1 MSSVT
6 GGQTLGAPFGTWP
19 ARLYLAVSAALIV
32 WLAVVSSQPQGDA
45 SFAAVIPI
53 LFTAPTS
60 LLILAIPDVSVGWLY
75 AVLGASAVANA
86 WLIDLVWRRLSSRK
100 G

>member
-19 ARLYLAVSAALIV
+19 ARLYLALSAALIV
-32 WLAVVSSQPQGDA
+32 WLAVVSSQPTDDA
-45 SFAAVIPI
+45 SLAAVIPI

-60 LLILAIPDVSVGWLY
+60 LLVLAAPDGVAWLY
-75 AVLGASAVANA
+75 AVLGASAMVNA
-86 WLIDLVWRRLSSRK
+86 WLIDLVWRRLSSRR

>member
-6 GGQTLGAPFGTWP
+6 GVQKLSAPFGTWP
-19 ARLYLAVSAALIV
+19 ARLYLAVAAALIV
-32 WLAVVSSQPQGDA
+32 WLAVVSSQPSGDA

-60 LLILAIPDVSVGWLY
+60 LLILAVPDVSVGWLY

>member
-6 GGQTLGAPFGTWP
+6 GGQALSAPFGTWP

-32 WLAVVSSQPQGDA
+32 WLAVVSSQPQADA

-60 LLILAIPDVSVGWLY
+60 LLALAIPGGSVAWMY
-75 AVLGASAVANA
+75 AVLAASAMVNA